1 MCLKF
6 KEKIRNP
13 LAQVD
18 LINDDFRVVLELTL
32 FISNIKREICG
43 VFKSFFS
50 LEKYIWWKKNHNM
63 LSLM

>member
-18 LINDDFRVVLELTL
+18 LVDEDFRFVLELTL
-32 FISNIKREICG
+32 FTSNIKREICG
-43 VFKSFFS
+43 IFDSFFS
-50 LEKYIWWKKNHNM
+50 LEKYI
-63 LSLM
+63 

>member
-6 KEKIRNP
+6 KEKIKNP

-18 LINDDFRVVLELTL
+18 LINVDFKVVLELTL
-32 FISNIKREICG
+32 LSSNIKREICS

-50 LEKYIWWKKNHNM
+50 LEKYI
-63 LSLM
+63 